1 MCSIYYKLSRF
12 HLKQKDCCTFSEE
25 VKKKC
30 FLEKYLP
37 ILKKVRSARQKQL
50 NKNIWHEVI
59 SFLIGRYLSLLY
71 FTPVPYLHIW
81 LTCPYYFGY
90 NGKVEN
96 GFNVQHVAVI
106 QFGHDPLHSLLRHL
120 QSSGNDIYLI
130 LLESY

>member
-12 HLKQKDCCTFSEE
+12 HLKQKNCCTFSEE

-59 SFLIGRYLSLLY
+59 FFLIGR
-71 FTPVPYLHIW
+71 
-81 LTCPYYFGY
+81 
-90 NGKVEN
+90 
-96 GFNVQHVAVI
+96 
-106 QFGHDPLHSLLRHL
+106 
-120 QSSGNDIYLI
+120 
-130 LLESY
+130 